1 MPFFVR
7 CSGKLIAAQTIAAHM
22 PDREGSKTA
31 QMTDK
36 SAHFWFATWFGTG
49 LAPKAPGTVGTL
61 ATVPLHFLLIQL
73 PTLAHL
79 AFLVVFV
86 ALATRSANRLAAD
99 MKMKDPQIVVVD
111 ESAGVLLALFLMGPT
126 TFWTVVTAVI
136 LFRIFDMTKP
146 WPISAAEKL
155 QPAGVGIM
163 ADDIVAGI
171 VAGLLT
177 FWGLP
182 LLMG

>member
-1 MPFFVR
+1 M
-7 CSGKLIAAQTIAAHM
+7 AN
-22 PDREGSKTA
+22 
-31 QMTDK
+31 K
-36 SAHFWFATWFGTG
+36 SPHYWFATWFGTG

-73 PTLAHL
+73 PYAIHL
-79 AFLVVFV
+79 AFLIIFIL
-86 ALATRSANRLAAD
+86 LATWSAHRTAQELNL
-99 MKMKDPQIVVVD
+99 KDPQIVVVD

-126 TFWTVVTAVI
+126 TLWTVIAAVV
-136 LFRIFDMTKP
+136 LFRLFDMTKP

-171 VAGLLT
+171 VAGLIV
-177 FWGLP
+177 FWGAP
-182 LLMG
+182 LVM